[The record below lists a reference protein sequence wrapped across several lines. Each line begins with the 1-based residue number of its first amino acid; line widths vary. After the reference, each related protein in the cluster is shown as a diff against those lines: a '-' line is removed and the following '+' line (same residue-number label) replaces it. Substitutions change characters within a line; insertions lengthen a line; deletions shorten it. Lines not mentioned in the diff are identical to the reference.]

1 MVWAWIIWF
10 DNIFVVARAISI
22 DDNIFAL
29 GFLEV
34 SDGGSGWYFLGG
46 SEEVVNFI
54 LNLGGL
60 GKNANHNK

>member
-1 MVWAWIIWF
+1 M
-10 DNIFVVARAISI
+10 ARAISI

-34 SDGGSGWYFLGG
+34 SDGGSGWNFLGG